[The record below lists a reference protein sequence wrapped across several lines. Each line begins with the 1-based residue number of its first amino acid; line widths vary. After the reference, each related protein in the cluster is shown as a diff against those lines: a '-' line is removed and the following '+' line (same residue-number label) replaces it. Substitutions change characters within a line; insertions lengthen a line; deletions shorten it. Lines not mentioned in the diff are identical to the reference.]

1 MKDEGL
7 GVFKP
12 DPWASCASEVGGGA
26 GLSLVPLLTGRCIPR
41 ALHSSLEP
49 FIHVTLS
56 LSDQESPVLSE
67 FQARTAQEM
76 SAFHPRTCCG
86 LEIINGG
93 EVGTWILELPHQQ
106 KVNR

>member
-26 GLSLVPLLTGRCIPR
+26 GLSLVPLLTGRCILR
-41 ALHSSLEP
+41 ALHSSSEP

-56 LSDQESPVLSE
+56 LSGQESPVLSE
-67 FQARTAQEM
+67 FQARTAQEV

-86 LEIINGG
+86 LEG
-93 EVGTWILELPHQQ
+93 EVGTWVLELPHQQ